1 MEIHV
6 SKLFDGDEWHE
17 NVVLLTSRDSGEQK
31 VISIRTEG
39 FDKQKA
45 VPMVIPALIDI
56 QIYGAFG
63 RLLSEYPTVDT
74 VQKIARYSLEGGA
87 RYFQPT
93 IASQSKEIIYQ
104 AIDCVRKY
112 IDEGRQGC
120 IGLHLEGPWINTNKR
135 GAHDQNIVH
144 SPTLEEVKEILDY
157 GKNVISMITIAPE
170 RCDETILQYINDQN
184 IIISIGHSDATYQ
197 EALQSFP
204 FIPVATHLFNAMSAF
219 QHRSPGL
226 VGAVLNHDSIMS
238 SIVVDGYHVDWAAIQ
253 IAKKIM
259 KDRLF
264 CITDAVTET
273 NTGAYQH
280 QLVEEGDRYESHGIL
295 SGSALTQLKSIR
307 NLVDQVG
314 LELGEAIRMCSVYP
328 ARILNNKTKKRK
340 NDNQTITGRI
350 VAGESTEFICVDGNL
365 NLLKVE

>member
-1 MEIHV
+1 MEIHAC
-6 SKLFDGDEWHE
+6 KLFDGDEWQN
-17 NVVLLTSRDSGEQK
+17 NVVIVTSRDTSGQK
-31 VISIRTEG
+31 IISIRTDG
-39 FDKQKA
+39 FEEQKA
-45 VPMVIPALIDI
+45 VSMVIPALVDL

-74 VQKIARYSLEGGA
+74 VQKIAKYCFEGGA

-93 IASQSKEIIYQ
+93 IASQSKEIIFQ

-112 IDEGRQGC
+112 IDEGGQGC

-135 GAHDQNIVH
+135 GAHDLNIVH

-170 RCDETILQYINDQN
+170 RSNETILKYINDQN
-184 IIISIGHSDATYQ
+184 ILISIGHSDATYQ

-204 FIPVATHLFNAMSAF
+204 YIPVATHLFNAMSAF

-226 VGAVLNHDSIMS
+226 VGAILNHDSIMS
-238 SIVVDGYHVDWAAIQ
+238 SIVVDGYHVDWPAIQ

-259 KDRLF
+259 KERLF

-273 NTGAYQH
+273 STGAYQH
-280 QLVEEGDRYESHGIL
+280 KLVEEGDRYESHGIL

-307 NLVDQVG
+307 NLVEFVG

-328 ARILNNKTKKRK
+328 ARVLNKK
-340 NDNQTITGRI
+340 NDKKITTKI
-350 VAGESTEFICVDGNL
+350 VIGESCEFICLDENL
-365 NLLKVE
+365 NLLR

>member
-1 MEIHV
+1 MEIHAC
-6 SKLFDGDEWHE
+6 KLFDGDEWQD
-17 NVVLLTSRDSGEQK
+17 NVVIVTSRDTSGQK
-31 VISIRTEG
+31 IISIRTDG
-39 FDKQKA
+39 FEEQKA
-45 VPMVIPALIDI
+45 VPMVIPALVDL

-74 VQKIARYSLEGGA
+74 VQKIAKYCFEGGA

-93 IASQSKEIIYQ
+93 IASQSKEIIFQ

-112 IDEGRQGC
+112 IDEGGQGC
-120 IGLHLEGPWINTNKR
+120 IGLHLEGPWISTNKR
-135 GAHDQNIVH
+135 GAHDLNIVH

-170 RCDETILQYINDQN
+170 RSNETILKYINDQN
-184 IIISIGHSDATYQ
+184 ILISIGHSDATYQ

-204 FIPVATHLFNAMSAF
+204 YIPVATHLFNAMSAF

-226 VGAVLNHDSIMS
+226 VGAILNHDSIMS
-238 SIVVDGYHVDWAAIQ
+238 SIVVDGYHVDWPAIQ

-259 KDRLF
+259 KERLF

-273 NTGAYQH
+273 STGAYQH
-280 QLVEEGDRYESHGIL
+280 KLVEEGDRYESHGIL

-307 NLVDQVG
+307 NLVEFVG

-328 ARILNNKTKKRK
+328 ARVLNKK
-340 NDNQTITGRI
+340 NDKKITSKI
-350 VAGESTEFICVDGNL
+350 VIGESCEFICLDENL
-365 NLLKVE
+365 NLLR